1 MKTILYY
8 GDSDA
13 VFKHLEKFA
22 STQNEKYETQIA
34 ATEEELTR
42 ILSHKE
48 PRLLL
53 QQKRAASSVLDTV
66 TRAQERDAQLSV
78 LWIPYD
84 DELSAVRDFAEEKG
98 VFVVPSELFFEHTAT
113 VFSLVTS
120 AANRLSAL
128 DREKEKLSHKLIENR
143 LVDRAKCILI
153 QHLKLTELQ
162 AHKYLERQAMDLR
175 LSREKVAQIILQTY
189 EQS

>member
-13 VFKHLEKFA
+13 VFNHLEKFA

-162 AHKYLERQAMDLR
+162 AHKYIERQAMDLR

>member
-13 VFKHLEKFA
+13 VFEHLEKFA

-34 ATEEELTR
+34 ASEEELTR

-98 VFVVPSELFFEHTAT
+98 FFVVPSELFFEHTAT

-162 AHKYLERQAMDLR
+162 AHKYIERQAMDLR